1 MRKRQKFVLT
11 SILLSVG
18 FVLMQSFDVAWRFQA
33 IAGLAIAS
41 IVLSI
46 WSLREGLSGIEW
58 LMVLILP
65 PFYTAGVG
73 LFYFLLPS
81 AWYARLPVAI
91 VFGIGMYALLLT
103 QNIFTVAAIRTI
115 QLLRAAHAVGFL
127 LTLVTAFFV
136 YDAVWSLR
144 LPFWANGLL
153 VAGLT
158 FPLAL
163 QGLWSVK
170 LNDKVTKGLTV
181 FTLTITWIL
190 FQVAVVLSFWPVTVT
205 SGSLFLTACL
215 YVVLGL
221 CQHYLDERLYPST
234 VKEYVAV
241 GFVVLL
247 TMYFTTRWGG

>member
-1 MRKRQKFVLT
+1 MRKRQKFVLS
-11 SILLSVG
+11 SIILSLG
-18 FVLMQSFDVAWRFQA
+18 FVLIQVFNVEWRYQA
-33 IAGLAIAS
+33 IGLLTFLTMVFAT
-41 IVLSI
+41 
-46 WSLREGLSGIEW
+46 WSLKEGLSGIEW
-58 LMVLILP
+58 LMILLLP

-73 LFYFLLPS
+73 MFYFLLPS
-81 AWYARLPVAI
+81 SWYARLPVAI
-91 VFGIGMYALLLT
+91 IFGVGMYALLLT

-136 YDAVWSLR
+136 YDAIWSNR

-153 VAGLT
+153 VGVTT

-170 LNDKVTKGLTV
+170 LNDRITKGLIV
-181 FTLTITWIL
+181 FSLAITWII
-190 FQVAVVLSFWPVTVT
+190 FQMAIVMSFWPVTVT

-221 CQHYLDERLYPST
+221 CQHYLDDRLYNST
-234 VKEYVAV
+234 VKEYLAV

-247 TMYFTTRWGG
+247 TMYLTTRWGG